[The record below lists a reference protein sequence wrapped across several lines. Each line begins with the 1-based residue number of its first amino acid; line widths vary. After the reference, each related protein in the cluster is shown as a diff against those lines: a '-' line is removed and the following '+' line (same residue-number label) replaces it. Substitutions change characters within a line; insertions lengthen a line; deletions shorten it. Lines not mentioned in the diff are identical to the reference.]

1 MELSEEDWSK
11 LSPEELMD
19 RKGAIETE
27 MQACNTVLENG
38 GVGMNGRLVDDQGFP
53 RADIDVYAVRRARN
67 RIICLRNDH
76 KAVMKLIE
84 EKLHQLHAETRLR
97 RGAESE
103 GVARGEERRILPMT
117 FARVSQV
124 TDGSPAASAVSQ
136 TTGGHIME
144 CALRGPQGVKAGD
157 RIAEFGSV
165 TAANFTGLKNVA
177 DVVQHSVGSPV
188 HVLLV
193 RGGEPVSLSLTP
205 RRWHGLGLLGS
216 AIFLSLSNL
225 SLSLSSLQVCDC
237 TFITSSQQNLLS

>member
-27 MQACNTVLENG
+27 MQACNTVLENQG

-117 FARVSQV
+117 FAR
-124 TDGSPAASAVSQ
+124 
-136 TTGGHIME
+136 
-144 CALRGPQGVKAGD
+144 GVKAGD

-205 RRWHGLGLLGS
+205 RRWHGLGLLGCVIVPS
-216 AIFLSLSNL
+216 
-225 SLSLSSLQVCDC
+225 
-237 TFITSSQQNLLS
+237 

>member
-19 RKGAIETE
+19 RKDAIETE

-38 GVGMNGRLVDDQGFP
+38 GVGMNGRLVDDEGFP
-53 RADIDVYAVRRARN
+53 RPDIDVYAVRRARN

-84 EKLHQLHAETRLR
+84 EKLHQIHAETRLR

-103 GVARGEERRILPMT
+103 GVARGEERRILPT
-117 FARVSQV
+117 VFARVSQV
-124 TDGSPAASAVSQ
+124 TDGSPAASA
-136 TTGGHIME
+136 
-144 CALRGPQGVKAGD
+144 GVKAD
-157 RIAEFGSV
+157 DKIAEFGSV

-193 RGGEPVSLSLTP
+193 RREESVSLSLTP
-205 RRWHGLGLLGS
+205 RRWHGQGLLGCVIVPS
-216 AIFLSLSNL
+216 
-225 SLSLSSLQVCDC
+225 
-237 TFITSSQQNLLS
+237 

>member
-124 TDGSPAASAVSQ
+124 TDGSPAASA
-136 TTGGHIME
+136 
-144 CALRGPQGVKAGD
+144 GVKAGD